1 MKRAAITSRL
11 RRWLN
16 TLPIRDPVERSIAS
30 LLQVVLI
37 GLIVVVILA
46 TIVMVLIPILSPQ
59 EKLNGIR
66 SNLMGLLVVALPLSL
81 LRRGYF
87 RGSAL
92 IIISILFIT
101 PTLGVTVVFDLLNS
115 GGILFQFTLAI
126 ILAGL
131 LVGRRALALI
141 YGLSAAVV
149 SLAVFR
155 GQNAAS
161 HLSIATNFILF
172 NGLIAFF
179 VDRFGLTLR
188 TALTDALE
196 REGKLQNEM
205 AERWQV
211 EKKIER
217 QNQRLKVLREID
229 LAILAAD
236 SVENIVS
243 AALGHIRELIDCRRA
258 SLLLYDW
265 KTNEGLLFDVRTI
278 DETSIP
284 QGLRVPQARFQD
296 VIQTLSKNQPVLIN
310 DLTVLADPP
319 PVFQNLIKEGL
330 RSLCILPLLSQNNLI
345 GAFNISSETP
355 GFFDEQKINLGR
367 EVANQVAIAIT
378 QSNLIKE
385 LRDLN
390 AELEERVLEQIGRA
404 HV

>member
-1 MKRAAITSRL
+1 MKTRGATY
-11 RRWLN
+11 
-16 TLPIRDPVERSIAS
+16 T
-30 LLQVVLI
+30 
-37 GLIVVVILA
+37 LIVVVILA
-46 TIVMVLIPILSPQ
+46 TIVIVLIPILSPQ

-141 YGLSAAVV
+141 YGLTIAVV
-149 SLAVFR
+149 GFAAFR
-155 GQNAAS
+155 GQNSAS

-172 NGLIAFF
+172 NGLIALF

-217 QNQRLKVLREID
+217 QNQPE
-229 LAILAAD
+229 
-236 SVENIVS
+236 
-243 AALGHIRELIDCRRA
+243 
-258 SLLLYDW
+258 
-265 KTNEGLLFDVRTI
+265 
-278 DETSIP
+278 
-284 QGLRVPQARFQD
+284 
-296 VIQTLSKNQPVLIN
+296 
-310 DLTVLADPP
+310 
-319 PVFQNLIKEGL
+319 
-330 RSLCILPLLSQNNLI
+330 
-345 GAFNISSETP
+345 
-355 GFFDEQKINLGR
+355 
-367 EVANQVAIAIT
+367 
-378 QSNLIKE
+378 
-385 LRDLN
+385 
-390 AELEERVLEQIGRA
+390 
-404 HV
+404 